1 MERNRYIA
9 GTSLPLHVRHCWV
22 HMTPEEDI
30 GLSHSHENKN
40 FVSGFKWGAMGKWSL
55 SPDLLSFPQPNGSP
69 SADDWVVCIGP
80 WRQFTHLMCCGAH
93 HVEPASKHLDQM
105 SPFHFHPQTWVSD
118 QQTLVTDRWESRQCQ
133 GHSYI
138 TTMSSPQNIAE
149 WMTKLALFGRQE
161 SHVIGGKLGFTS
173 VLAKMLPA
181 LSCTVRMQSQV
192 SEPRLH

>member
-1 MERNRYIA
+1 MKIRILFLASNEGLWESDPSVLICCHFHNQME
-9 GTSLPLHVRHCWV
+9 V
-22 HMTPEEDI
+22 
-30 GLSHSHENKN
+30 
-40 FVSGFKWGAMGKWSL
+40 
-55 SPDLLSFPQPNGSP
+55 
-69 SADDWVVCIGP
+69 SADHWVVCIGL

-93 HVEPASKHLDQM
+93 HVEPASKHLDQT

-173 VLAKMLPA
+173 VLAKMRPA

-192 SEPRLH
+192 SDPRLH